1 VDIGKT
7 IKENRTKKGETQED
21 LSNYLYVSRQ
31 LVSKWENGKSY
42 PDLNQ
47 LIQLSD
53 HYNLS
58 LDELMR
64 GNKKMLDKKDSQI
77 KLFRKSKKIG
87 LILIA
92 MLIFGSL
99 YNQILTYKTN
109 SLYRNL
115 EEQGWKD
122 EGVLFSQQEDSIRYA
137 VYKISTYNIFA
148 IPDKLP
154 IFATAE
160 YSMDNM
166 AFITGVRVNYSG
178 DSSNFG
184 VSWTERDLKGQS
196 IRMDTSFEYKKEIQP
211 LENQTISYEFEK
223 VFARELDIERPYL
236 KVFLDSIE
244 KKWKKIN

>member
-77 KLFRKSKKIG
+77 KLFRKSKKIE

-109 SLYRNL
+109 SLWN
-115 EEQGWKD
+115 GNSFFDK
-122 EGVLFSQQEDSIRYA
+122 F
-137 VYKISTYNIFA
+137 YKVQNFLPYA
-148 IPDKLP
+148 IPIVL
-154 IFATAE
+154 
-160 YSMDNM
+160 DN
-166 AFITGVRVNYSG
+166 
-178 DSSNFG
+178 
-184 VSWTERDLKGQS
+184 EPP
-196 IRMDTSFEYKKEIQP
+196 RM
-211 LENQTISYEFEK
+211 
-223 VFARELDIERPYL
+223 
-236 KVFLDSIE
+236 
-244 KKWKKIN
+244 